1 MLQIDVSA
9 SVRESFG
16 KGAMRRLRVSG
27 NTPAVLYGNDKDVTS
42 LQLETKPFLRSLY
55 QISRKNAVVNLSV
68 DGDTRHVMMREIQ
81 TDPVDDSLI
90 HADFFEINLDTA
102 RTFSV
107 NIEIAGK
114 AIGVDRGGELVTHS
128 MVVNLEGAP
137 LDIPDTVAVDVSG
150 LDAGESILF
159 ANIEL
164 PGNVKMVSDDNIVCV
179 EVISAKAAA
188 ALAAAGDAAA
198 AAAAEAD
205 EAAVA
210 DAADGGAA
218 TPEVPVEGES
228 EETESE

>member
-1 MLQIDVSA
+1 
-9 SVRESFG
+9 
-16 KGAMRRLRVSG
+16 
-27 NTPAVLYGNDKDVTS
+27 
-42 LQLETKPFLRSLY
+42 
-55 QISRKNAVVNLSV
+55 
-68 DGDTRHVMMREIQ
+68 
-81 TDPVDDSLI
+81 
-90 HADFFEINLDTA
+90 
-102 RTFSV
+102 
-107 NIEIAGK
+107 
-114 AIGVDRGGELVTHS
+114 